1 VTALIIAAAWATTF
15 VGLLGG
21 FYALFAVFAVSRFF
35 APSASAPSRYPA
47 VSVLKP
53 LKGAEPGLRA
63 ALESFCRQD
72 YAGPVQIVCGVL
84 DPSDPA
90 IAVVRALQ
98 AEHPDF
104 DISLVI
110 DDAIE
115 GANLKISNLV
125 HIAKA
130 ARHGLLVASDA
141 DIAVGPNYLSRIV
154 AALERPGCGVVTSLY
169 VGHGG
174 HGLWS
179 ALSAMGINYQF
190 LPNVVVGHA
199 LGLADPCMG
208 STLALSA
215 ERLARLG
222 GFESL
227 RDHLADDFELGRAI
241 RAMGDQVVMPPML
254 VSHECDEKAA
264 GELLSHELRWNRT
277 IRMIDGAGYF
287 GSIVTHGFPLAMIGA
302 VLTGF
307 SQVSLALVVAI
318 LVSRLILKLR
328 IDAVTGTRA
337 GSLWLVPVR
346 DVLSFVVFLASL
358 TGSTVTWRGIRYRV
372 GSDGILSPL

>member
-1 VTALIIAAAWATTF
+1 MVRP
-15 VGLLGG
+15 VG
-21 FYALFAVFAVSRFF
+21 
-35 APSASAPSRYPA
+35 
-47 VSVLKP
+47 
-53 LKGAEPGLRA
+53 
-63 ALESFCRQD
+63 
-72 YAGPVQIVCGVL
+72 
-84 DPSDPA
+84 
-90 IAVVRALQ
+90 
-98 AEHPDF
+98 
-104 DISLVI
+104 
-110 DDAIE
+110 
-115 GANLKISNLV
+115 
-125 HIAKA
+125 
-130 ARHGLLVASDA
+130 
-141 DIAVGPNYLSRIV
+141 
-154 AALERPGCGVVTSLY
+154 
-169 VGHGG
+169 
-174 HGLWS
+174 
-179 ALSAMGINYQF
+179 MGINYQF

-328 IDAVTGTRA
+328 IDAGDGDQGRILMA
-337 GSLWLVPVR
+337 GSGPGCAIVRCFPGQPDRFDGHLARDSLSCGIGRGSCPHSEDLLMLRTLFMQAPSFDGFDGGAGSRYQAKREIKSFWYPTWLAQPAALVEKSKLVDAPPHKQTLN
-346 DVLSFVVFLASL
+346 DVLPMAKDHDLLVLHTSAPVLRL
-358 TGSTVTWRGIRYRV
+358 RRQDRRGDEGRQPEPEGR
-372 GSDGILSPL
+372 P